1 MQRGTPV
8 ELSNKTQGGAL
19 GEADSEAQ
27 SGTLGATPCCA
38 AFHHLE
44 YSHEHSHEHSREHSH
59 EHSHEHSPHLPSIDY
74 AVLIAM
80 TAVWLIVKHI
90 SPFGSVTE
98 SDLSNPDLQNPIY
111 PEGNIINLAM
121 LVILSMA
128 APGVIYLFITLL
140 IFLGCNRLAKASI
153 TQQSTGSEWAGTRP
167 SSTSPILGSTIP
179 SQYRVATFSEYLWH
193 SHTFLRGFAT
203 CILLTTLFTDTLKIW
218 YGRLRPD
225 FVARCLWSTATNGCT
240 GNPHIIDEG
249 RRSFPSGHASSAFAG
264 LFYFSL
270 WLAWLTGSIFTLT
283 NTTCRH
289 SPFIHNIR
297 IFGAWVNVRLTAIG
311 AILPISALFLATY
324 ISVTRIQQRVHHPSD
339 VVFGAAIGI
348 VFAIWSFVSFRVK
361 GRSSIWMRK

>member
-1 MQRGTPV
+1 MSIAVSIAMSIAMSIAPTCQASVIGIMTTSIISIMMM
-8 ELSNKTQGGAL
+8 LIAL
-19 GEADSEAQ
+19 PPPS
-27 SGTLGATPCCA
+27 LL
-38 AFHHLE
+38 HWW
-44 YSHEHSHEHSREHSH
+44 
-59 EHSHEHSPHLPSIDY
+59 SPWFLIDY

-179 SQYRVATFSEYLWH
+179 SQYRVATFSEYLYGMADSAQILWLGA
-193 SHTFLRGFAT
+193 FGLLPQMAALAT
-203 CILLTTLFTDTLKIW
+203 
-218 YGRLRPD
+218 
-225 FVARCLWSTATNGCT
+225 
-240 GNPHIIDEG
+240 PHIIDEG

>member
-59 EHSHEHSPHLPSIDY
+59 EHSHEHSPHLPSIGHWNHDNFDYIHNDDADHSPPSLLHWWSPWFLIDY

-153 TQQSTGSEWAGTRP
+153 TQQSTGSEWRVP
-167 SSTSPILGSTIP
+167 PIIYISHSWFHNPITIP
-179 SQYRVATFSEYLWH
+179 SRHLFRIPVAL
-193 SHTFLRGFAT
+193 
-203 CILLTTLFTDTLKIW
+203 
-218 YGRLRPD
+218 
-225 FVARCLWSTATNGCT
+225 
-240 GNPHIIDEG
+240 PHIPPG
-249 RRSFPSGHASSAFAG
+249 LCHMHSFNH
-264 LFYFSL
+264 SL
-270 WLAWLTGSIFTLT
+270 QI
-283 NTTCRH
+283 
-289 SPFIHNIR
+289 P
-297 IFGAWVNVRLTAIG
+297 
-311 AILPISALFLATY
+311 
-324 ISVTRIQQRVHHPSD
+324 
-339 VVFGAAIGI
+339 
-348 VFAIWSFVSFRVK
+348 
-361 GRSSIWMRK
+361 